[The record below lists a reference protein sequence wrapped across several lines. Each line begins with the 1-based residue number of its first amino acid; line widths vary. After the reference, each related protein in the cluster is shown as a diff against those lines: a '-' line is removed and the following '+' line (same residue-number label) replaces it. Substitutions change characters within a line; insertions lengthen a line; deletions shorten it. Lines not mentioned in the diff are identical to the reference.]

1 MSEPAQAAP
10 LLPQQSL
17 APSAGAMLRAA
28 REAAGLHIAAL
39 AVSLKIPVRKLE
51 ALETDRLDLLPD
63 AVFARALASSVCR
76 SLKVDPDPVLRL
88 LPQVDLQQLSAYERG
103 INAPFSSSGDM
114 ARASLM
120 EQLSRPVVLTALALC
135 VAALVLVLFPLKEPR
150 PAAAPES
157 LPPAAAAAEAAPAQA
172 APPLVPVPAAEIPQ
186 VAPPLEAGS
195 AATAAPAPMPGQ
207 AVSEA
212 RMAAA
217 PPVAQVAQVA
227 ASASRLGVASEPVT
241 AAGAG
246 IMVLNARA
254 DSWVEVTD
262 AARVVQLSRVLRA
275 GESVGVGGALPLSV
289 AVGRADVTAVLVRGK
304 ALDLAPWTRDNVA
317 RFEVK

>member
-1 MSEPAQAAP
+1 MSEPTQAAP
-10 LLPQQSL
+10 ILPQQSL

-88 LPQVDLQQLSAYERG
+88 LPQVGLQPLSTDERG

-135 VAALVLVLFPLKEPR
+135 VAALVLVFFPLKEPQR
-150 PAAAPES
+150 AAAPES
-157 LPPAAAAAEAAPAQA
+157 QPSAAVAAEATPAQA
-172 APPLVPVPAAEIPQ
+172 APPPAAEVLQ
-186 VAPPLEAGS
+186 AAAPLEAGS
-195 AATAAPAPMPGQ
+195 AAIATPAPLPSQ
-207 AVSEA
+207 AGSEA
-212 RMAAA
+212 RIAAA
-217 PPVAQVAQVA
+217 PQVARAAQA
-227 ASASRLGVASEPVT
+227 GASASRLGAASDPVGATVA
-241 AAGAG
+241 GM
-246 IMVLNARA
+246 MVLNVRA

-262 AARVVQLSRVLRA
+262 AARLVQLRRVLRA

-304 ALDLAPWTRDNVA
+304 PLDLAPWTRDNVA

>member
-217 PPVAQVAQVA
+217 PPVAQVA

-275 GESVGVGGALPLSV
+275 GESVGVGGALPLSG

>member
-1 MSEPAQAAP
+1 MSEPTAVATALPEQALAQ
-10 LLPQQSL
+10 
-17 APSAGAMLRAA
+17 SAGAMLRSA

-88 LPQVDLQQLSAYERG
+88 LPQVDPQQLSTDERG

-135 VAALVLVLFPLKEPR
+135 VAALVLVFFPLKEPR
-150 PAAAPES
+150 PAVTPE
-157 LPPAAAAAEAAPAQA
+157 LPPPAAIATEAAPAPA
-172 APPLVPVPAAEIPQ
+172 ATPLLPVPAAEILQPA
-186 VAPPLEAGS
+186 APLDAGS
-195 AATAAPAPMPGQ
+195 AATATPAPVPGQ
-207 AVSEA
+207 AGSEA

-217 PPVAQVAQVA
+217 PQVAQVVQMG
-227 ASASRLGVASEPVT
+227 ASAARLGASPEPVAS
-241 AAGAG
+241 AGPG
-246 IMVLNARA
+246 IMVLSARA

-289 AVGRADVTAVLVRGK
+289 VVGRSDVTAVLVRGK

>member
-120 EQLSRPVVLTALALC
+120 EQLS
-135 VAALVLVLFPLKEPR
+135 PR
-150 PAAAPES
+150 RSRTSP
-157 LPPAAAAAEAAPAQA
+157 
-172 APPLVPVPAAEIPQ
+172 
-186 VAPPLEAGS
+186 
-195 AATAAPAPMPGQ
+195 
-207 AVSEA
+207 
-212 RMAAA
+212 RMCSSRRRRWASTQT
-217 PPVAQVAQVA
+217 PVASQAH
-227 ASASRLGVASEPVT
+227 
-241 AAGAG
+241 
-246 IMVLNARA
+246 
-254 DSWVEVTD
+254 
-262 AARVVQLSRVLRA
+262 LSRPRLRA
-275 GESVGVGGALPLSV
+275 RTSDRPMTSSLLSC
-289 AVGRADVTAVLVRGK
+289 GRA
-304 ALDLAPWTRDNVA
+304 
-317 RFEVK
+317 

>member
-217 PPVAQVAQVA
+217 PPVAQVA